1 MRILG
6 RIKIGMTENLNQS
19 LFPKWEVLRVT
30 QRGQLSGEFQLV
42 SVQACVPP

>member
-19 LFPKWEVLRVT
+19 LFPKREVLRVT
-30 QRGQLSGEFQLV
+30 QCGQLSGEFQLV
-42 SVQACVPP
+42 SRPGNIDT